1 MAAASSQRLKASSK
15 AGALAALGLR
25 TEPREPNAR
34 FDAVRP
40 ALSAVLEESE
50 GHLRA
55 HCGIGGSGPAAAAGK
70 AQSKA
75 P

>member
-25 TEPREPNAR
+25 TEPREPNPR

-40 ALSAVLEESE
+40 ALSAVL
-50 GHLRA
+50 
-55 HCGIGGSGPAAAAGK
+55 
-70 AQSKA
+70 
-75 P
+75 